1 MTQLYCPRCS
11 KRFQAD
17 SMASFCSNC
26 GTKLQAVSEE
36 KKNYYDMGALLCDV
50 RDEYGIEVFTNA
62 SRVKGLLK
70 DKAPHLKK
78 EIQLFSIALDS
89 PAFRDCYSRRGDSSV
104 MTELKKGKFKLMDEK
119 FIGEENADRIV
130 GWYCVLLDIRS
141 DKNEDPPRTVEPCPS
156 AAPEPEPS
164 IAENPVP
171 VVSVQPQHPEPTPRP
186 TPVQPLP
193 EPTPRPA
200 PVQPLP
206 EPTPRPTPVQPLP
219 EPPQK
224 NNNGFL
230 VFYCIASFLFGG
242 TAIMGL
248 INESHVVKLGFTP
261 VSATIVIAMAILA
274 FAGCFNRNKWSKV
287 VNMIVSVV
295 LVFGFIAVAALLP
308 AARA

>member
-17 SMASFCSNC
+17 SMASFCLIC

-104 MTELKKGKFKLMDEK
+104 MTELNKGKFKLMDEK

-141 DKNEDPPRTVEPCPS
+141 DKNEDPPHTVEPCPS

-171 VVSVQPQHPEPTPRP
+171 VVSVQPQ
-186 TPVQPLP
+186 Q
-193 EPTPRPA
+193 A
-200 PVQPLP
+200 

-224 NNNGFL
+224 TTM
-230 VFYCIASFLFGG
+230 VFWLF
-242 TAIMGL
+242 T
-248 INESHVVKLGFTP
+248 V
-261 VSATIVIAMAILA
+261 
-274 FAGCFNRNKWSKV
+274 
-287 VNMIVSVV
+287 
-295 LVFGFIAVAALLP
+295 
-308 AARA
+308 